1 MLPHK
6 ILQTEEDN
14 NMFCISDFKQLNLFE
29 QISELSDLRKKQ
41 PVGFIK
47 LLSDNFDIQSFIPE
61 SFTQKY
67 YADLGRDRK
76 YQLSSVIS
84 ALILMQIFHIPT
96 TVLLNL
102 FLIFS
107 TEIREFCCF
116 YDDIPDESFFSRFKT
131 TFESDIADLF
141 NSMVPKTIDICDD
154 INKSLPD
161 DSPYK
166 DDNSKLIY
174 DTSGLKPRV
183 KENNPKTLVSE
194 VNRMK
199 SYAKATNNK
208 QLNPYAVAYKNM
220 PKFAHA
226 NHNIKLDF
234 VNGHFGYFY
243 KFGIVTNGW
252 GIPLSLKFFDED
264 FYKPIEKEFETP
276 EEQKYCYDNASL
288 KPVIK
293 PFLEKL
299 NTNSNFKFKSFLG
312 DSEFDS
318 YDNFGF
324 LKECGFE
331 KVFIPLNPRNQSNSQ
346 IGDLEYDVEGIPLC
360 PLDATQ
366 FKAEGICKGK
376 NRSLRFK
383 FTCPKSH
390 RDKKG
395 KCYHTCENP
404 CTDKKSGRMTYVYI
418 DKDFRLY
425 PGVQRNSKEWAD
437 EYPVRACIE
446 RTISSF
452 KCNPCIELPRTLNT
466 TTMRADLYLTAISK
480 LINVILAYAL
490 NKPEYIRSVSKLLKI
505 AA

>member
-1 MLPHK
+1 
-6 ILQTEEDN
+6 
-14 NMFCISDFKQLNLFE
+14 MFCINKLKQLNIFE
-29 QISELSDLRKKQ
+29 QVAELNDLRKKQ

-47 LLSDNFDIQSFIPE
+47 LLDDNFDIKSFIPK

-76 YQLSSVIS
+76 YKLPSVLS

-96 TVLLNL
+96 TALLNI

-141 NSMVPKTIDICDD
+141 NSMVPHIIDICDD

-161 DSPYK
+161 DSPVK
-166 DDNSKLIY
+166 DRNSELIY

-194 VNRMK
+194 VNKMK
-199 SYAKATNNK
+199 SFAKVLKNK
-208 QLNPYAVAYKNM
+208 DFNPYAAAYNNM
-220 PKFAHA
+220 PKFAEA
-226 NHNIKLDF
+226 NHSIKLDF
-234 VNGHFGYFY
+234 VNGHFAYFY
-243 KFGIVTNGW
+243 KFGLITNGW
-252 GIPLSLKFFDED
+252 GIPLCLKFFNED
-264 FYKPIEKEFETP
+264 FYKLIDKQFETP
-276 EEQKYCYDNASL
+276 EEQKYFYDNASL
-288 KPVIK
+288 KPVIM
-293 PFLEKL
+293 PFLETLKS
-299 NTNSNFKFKSFLG
+299 TSTFKFKYFLG

-318 YDNFGF
+318 YENFGF

-331 KVFIPLNPRNQSNSQ
+331 KVFIPLNPRNQGNSK

-360 PLDATQ
+360 PLDKTP
-366 FKAEGICKGK
+366 FKAEGPCAGK

-395 KCYHTCENP
+395 KCYHTCEDP
-404 CTDKKSGRMTYVYI
+404 CTDKKSGRMTYVYP

-425 PGVQRNSKEWAD
+425 PGVQRNSKEWD
-437 EYPVRACIE
+437 EVYPVRACIE
-446 RTISSF
+446 RTLSSI
-452 KCNPCIELPRTLNT
+452 KSNPCIESPRTLNT
-466 TTMRADLYLTAISK
+466 ATMRADLCLTAISK
-480 LINVILAYAL
+480 LINVILAYSI
-490 NKPEYIRSVSKLLKI
+490 NKPEYIRNISKLLKI

>member
-1 MLPHK
+1 
-6 ILQTEEDN
+6 
-14 NMFCISDFKQLNLFE
+14 MFCINKLKQLNIFE
-29 QISELSDLRKKQ
+29 QVAELNNLRKKQ

-47 LLSDNFDIQSFIPE
+47 LLDDNFDIKSFIPE

-76 YQLSSVIS
+76 YELSSVLS
-84 ALILMQIFHIPT
+84 ALILMQIFHLPT

-131 TFESDIADLF
+131 TFEGDIADLF
-141 NSMVPKTIDICDD
+141 NVMVPHTIDICED

-161 DSPYK
+161 DSPSK
-166 DDNSKLIY
+166 DRNSELIY

-199 SYAKATNNK
+199 SFAKVLNNK
-208 QLNPYAVAYKNM
+208 DFNPYAAAYKNM
-220 PKFAHA
+220 PKFAEA
-226 NHNIKLDF
+226 NHSIKLDF
-234 VNGHFGYFY
+234 VNGHFAYFY
-243 KFGIVTNGW
+243 KFGLITNGW
-252 GIPLSLKFFDED
+252 GIPLCLKFFNED
-264 FYKPIEKEFETP
+264 FYKPIDKEFETP
-276 EEQKYCYDNASL
+276 EEQKYFYDNASL
-288 KPVIK
+288 KPVIT
-293 PFLEKL
+293 PFLETLK
-299 NTNSNFKFKSFLG
+299 NTSNFKFKYFLG

-318 YDNFGF
+318 YENFGF

-331 KVFIPLNPRNQSNSQ
+331 KVFIPLNPRNQGNSK

-360 PLDATQ
+360 PLDKTP
-366 FKAEGICKGK
+366 FKAEGPCAGK

-383 FTCPKSH
+383 FTCPKAH

-395 KCYHTCENP
+395 KCYHTCEKP
-404 CTDKKSGRMTYVYI
+404 CTDKKSGRMTYVYP

-425 PGVQRNSKEWAD
+425 PGVQRNSKEWD
-437 EYPVRACIE
+437 EEYPVRACIE
-446 RTISSF
+446 RTLSSI
-452 KCNPCIELPRTLNT
+452 KSNPCIESPRTLNT
-466 TTMRADLYLTAISK
+466 ATMRADLCLTAISK
-480 LINVILAYAL
+480 LINVILAYSI
-490 NKPEYIRSVSKLLKI
+490 NKPEYIRNISKLLKI